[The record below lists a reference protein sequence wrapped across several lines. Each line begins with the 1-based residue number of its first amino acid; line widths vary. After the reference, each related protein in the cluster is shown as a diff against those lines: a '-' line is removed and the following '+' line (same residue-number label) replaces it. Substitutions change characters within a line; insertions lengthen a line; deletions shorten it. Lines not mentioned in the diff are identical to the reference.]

1 MNHVRVAFAG
11 LGFVLAVL
19 SIALNDSWLGWAAI
33 AALLVSVLV
42 RLLLRQRGDRNAGR
56 GEQL

>member
-1 MNHVRVAFAG
+1 MNRVRVAFAG

-33 AALLVSVLV
+33 AALLVSVMV
-42 RLLLRQRGDRNAGR
+42 RLIVRKREDRNSSR
-56 GEQL
+56 GE